1 MSEGS
6 EDLRLFF
13 AVPIPEGL
21 REAVCQVQETL
32 RRCGTSVKWVEPEN
46 LHFTLK
52 FLGELPP
59 SALPE
64 LERVAGEV
72 AARHATFAL
81 TMRGCGAFPRPAEAR
96 AVWVAAA
103 EGAQELTALAEDL
116 EKALA
121 QAGLAAPERRPFKAH
136 ATIGRNRTP
145 QHSKGLAAGIKQAA
159 ATELGTMAVDEFVL
173 FKSVLTPA
181 GPIYTVQKTFRLG

>member
-13 AVPIPEGL
+13 AVPLAEDL
-21 REAVCQVQETL
+21 REAVCRVQETL

-52 FLGELPP
+52 FLGNLPD
-59 SALPE
+59 SALAE
-64 LERVAGEV
+64 LERVAEEV
-72 AARHATFAL
+72 AARHAPFEIRI
-81 TMRGCGAFPRPAEAR
+81 RGCGAFPRPAEAR
-96 AVWVAAA
+96 AVWLAAA

-116 EKALA
+116 EKSLA

-159 ATELGTMAVDEFVL
+159 ATDLGTMAVGEFAL
-173 FKSVLTPA
+173 FSSVLTPA
-181 GPIYTVQKTFRLG
+181 GPIYTVQKSFRLG